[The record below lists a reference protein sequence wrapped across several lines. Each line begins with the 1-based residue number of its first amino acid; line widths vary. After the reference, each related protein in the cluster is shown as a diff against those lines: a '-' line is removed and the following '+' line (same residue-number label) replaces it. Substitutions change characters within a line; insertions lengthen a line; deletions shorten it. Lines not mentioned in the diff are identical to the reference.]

1 MFPQD
6 IIMKKRDGNVLNR
19 EEIEYFVRGVVDGYF
34 QDYQSSA
41 LLMAIFLRGMNAQET
56 SYLTQAMMNS
66 GEVLSFPGIS
76 KPKVDKHST
85 GGVGDKVSLILAPL
99 AACCGLCVPMISGR
113 GLGHTGGTLDKLES
127 MQGFR
132 VDLSPKEFEKQLEKL
147 GVSMIGQTSNIAP
160 ADKKLYA
167 LRDVTGTV
175 ESIPLI
181 CASIMSKKLAEG
193 IDSLVLDVKYGKGAF
208 MKSFTDAKTLAS
220 NMVEIGKNMNRPTV
234 ALLTDMN
241 QPLGEMVGNAL
252 EMIESFECLKGRGP
266 KDLQYITIELTAH
279 MVVLGN
285 LEKDIQKA
293 RKLVEEKLLSGI
305 ALEKMKEIIAYQ
317 GGNPKVADDYSL
329 LPKAKYQE
337 AFCSSQKGYVYEIE
351 ALKVGIAG
359 MVLGAGRETIQDKIN
374 PAVGFTDLAKIG
386 DEVQPG
392 DRLCTIHYDD
402 ECKKQE
408 ATRLLEKAFIIKEA
422 KPPAQELIREVIS

>member
-6 IIMKKRDGNVLNR
+6 IIMKKRDGNVLSK
-19 EEIEYFVRGVVDGYF
+19 EEIEYFVKGVVDGHF
-34 QDYQSSA
+34 QDYQSAA
-41 LLMAIFLRGMNAQET
+41 LLMAIFLKGMNAQET

-66 GEVLSFPGIS
+66 GEVLSFPAIP
-76 KPKVDKHST
+76 KAKVDKHST

-127 MQGFR
+127 MKGFR
-132 VDLSPKEFEKQLEKL
+132 VDLSPKEFEKQLEHL
-147 GVSMIGQTSNIAP
+147 GVAMIGQTSNIAP

-208 MKSFTDAKTLAS
+208 MKSFENAKILAQ
-220 NMVEIGKNMNRPTV
+220 NMVAIGKNMNRPTV

-241 QPLGEMVGNAL
+241 QPLGKMVGNAL

-266 KDLQYITIELTAH
+266 KDLVDLTIELTAQ
-279 MVVLGN
+279 MVVLGHV
-285 LEKDIQKA
+285 EKDIHKA
-293 RKLVEEKLLSGI
+293 KKLVQEKLASGI
-305 ALEKMKEIIAYQ
+305 ALEKMKEMIACQ
-317 GGNPKVADDYSL
+317 GGDPRVADDYSL
-329 LPKAKYQE
+329 LPQAKFQE
-337 AFCSSQKGYVYEIE
+337 SFQARQKGWVYEIE
-351 ALKVGIAG
+351 ALKVGVAG
-359 MVLGAGRETIQDKIN
+359 MILGAGRESIKDKIN
-374 PAVGFTDLAKIG
+374 PAVGFTNLAKVG
-386 DEVQPG
+386 DEVKPG
-392 DRLCTIHYDD
+392 DLLCTIHYDD
-402 ECKKQE
+402 QHKKQE
-408 ATRLLEKAFIIKEA
+408 AVHLLEKAFVIRET
-422 KPPAQELIREVIS
+422 KPPLPNLIQEVVQ